1 MSDAGVEFSHFV
13 ISLAQGVMVGL
24 GEVPDPETRKT
35 HLNLPMA
42 NHSLAVLQMLKIKTV
57 GNLSADEQ
65 KLIDALLKDLTEKLE
80 QVSS

>member
-24 GEVPDPETRKT
+24 GEVPDPETRQT

-42 NHSLAVLQMLKIKTV
+42 NHSLAVLQMLKTKTA